1 MEVTEM
7 TNEEKTKILTDAIEA
22 DPADMKPETVLETLD
37 YWDSLAKLS
46 VLAMFTTHFS
56 RDVGV
61 DTVRSFRTVGDI
73 LQEMHE

>member
-1 MEVTEM
+1 M